1 MSEWQNRVI
10 EERNQLREK
19 IRKLVVFLYAG
30 PGEALDEFESA
41 LLRDQLSAM
50 TEYDS
55 ALSMRIRRFD

>member
-1 MSEWQNRVI
+1 MTDWQERVV
-10 EERNQLREK
+10 EERADLRGK

-30 PGEALDEFESA
+30 PGEALDEFERA